1 MDALPLSPRT
11 DVMMTVILSRYCQQ
25 RADIL
30 LTFLSASVTGAKES
44 ANTTSPE
51 RRKGRDT
58 LQKINLRTIKGKLA

>member
-44 ANTTSPE
+44 VDTASPE
-51 RRKGRDT
+51 RRKERDT

>member
-44 ANTTSPE
+44 KHHLAGKE
-51 RRKGRDT
+51 KGGIHCKKST
-58 LQKINLRTIKGKLA
+58 

>member
-30 LTFLSASVTGAKES
+30 LTFLSASVTAKES
-44 ANTTSPE
+44 VNTTSPE
-51 RRKGRDT
+51 RRERDT